1 MIPVL
6 RATRLYAINLR
17 TLVRSR
23 RRKLRL
29 NESLINVEGPEALVL
44 RPFISFSVDMALALV
59 GRMRVVVRDFQPDST
74 GASMRSRGASGSLR
88 ISVERWIHM
97 ADRSAVGKT
106 GKPFT
111 MHVDWS
117 KVREFARAIKDPNPL
132 YFDPELAKKEVG
144 GVPVPVTFLQTSAF
158 WTDETSSP
166 GFGGFDLRR
175 ILHGEQEFEFFK
187 PIFVGDTLTGVTKVA
202 DVLEKEGGRGGKMT
216 LLITETE
223 YTNQKGE
230 KVAIAR
236 STLIETGQ
244 AVKA

>member
-1 MIPVL
+1 
-6 RATRLYAINLR
+6 
-17 TLVRSR
+17 
-23 RRKLRL
+23 
-29 NESLINVEGPEALVL
+29 
-44 RPFISFSVDMALALV
+44 
-59 GRMRVVVRDFQPDST
+59 
-74 GASMRSRGASGSLR
+74 
-88 ISVERWIHM
+88 M

-132 YFDPELAKKEVG
+132 YFDPELAKREVG

-158 WTDETSSP
+158 WSSADSQP
-166 GFGGFDLRR
+166 GGSGFDMRR
-175 ILHGEQEFEFFK
+175 ILHGEQEFELLK
-187 PIFVGDTLTGVTKVA
+187 PIFVGDVLTGVSKIA

-216 LLITETE
+216 LMVSEID
-223 YTNQKGE
+223 YTNQRGE